1 MAQFEAAVFE
11 LGQWPVVR
19 FGRIAQPFRVGQQRG
34 VFEQW
39 LGTQHFQYLL
49 GIGLPVGGAVD
60 VAADFEARRQLGH
73 QRALDQAAF
82 VVAGLVPGVGEK
94 DVYPVQALFGQHVVD
109 HFDRI
114 MGTDADVAQV
124 MFTNAFEQ
132 RTDAW
137 VMHLAAQEVGVWQ
150 QRGNVGG
157 GLTHAKTNFQH
168 QWLFFYGILAC
179 SPRRIREDCFKI
191 KSACLVRQKKARPQ
205 FTQGLGLAC
214 GGAPGA
220 FDKTADGAPLRG
232 GRDKG
237 GILGHGV
244 GAQSAAD
251 CRFALKS
258 VENGPPS
265 ITHITET
272 HLMSDKPALC
282 ASTSVPEVGAARRLR
297 AILDALPDLLFEVDL
312 AGRYLDYHSPRT
324 DLLAAPAEVFIG
336 KTLHDLLPEAI
347 ADDCLAALYE
357 AHAKGFCQGC
367 RIELMLPQGPRWFE
381 LSISRKDNGPDQPV
395 SFIVLS
401 RDVSEHVVAERKVQ
415 RLTQLY
421 AALSQC
427 NQAILR
433 CQSEAELFPIICADA
448 VKFGGMKLAW
458 IGVMDAVTGV
468 INPVTWAGEGVDS
481 LSGLVIDAKTDASQ
495 GLGPSE
501 RALLAGEP
509 YWFQDFANDPNA
521 QVCHARAKTYGWGA
535 AASLPLHRHG
545 QLAGLLT
552 VYAGEPHAFDEA
564 ARSLLLEMAMDIS
577 FALDRFADEADRLRT
592 EVSLRD
598 SENRYRKIFHTNPDA
613 VNITRLSDG
622 MYLDI
627 NQGFENVTGWTAA
640 EAVGKTSLELNI
652 WCHVEDRKRLMEI
665 LHHVGQ
671 YRDLE
676 ADFCRKDGS
685 VFTGLMSAAV
695 VRLDDVDC
703 ILAITRDISDKKRA
717 DERIT
722 QLSQFDQLTGLPNR
736 SQLQARFEFARQLAQ
751 RSGEGLALMF
761 LDLDHFKNINDTLG
775 HSIGDRLLVQVAQ
788 RLSATLRAGDTLS
801 RMGGDEFILL
811 LPSVTEESTS
821 QIAMKLLKVMAEPF
835 RIDSNELVN
844 TLSIGIAVYPYDGL
858 DFETLSKNADTAMY
872 RVKQASHNNF
882 AFFTQEMQL
891 HSARNLQ
898 LSNAMHFALARGE
911 FSLHYQPQLSLQ
923 DGQIVGAEALLRWQ
937 HPQLGSLSPAE
948 FVPIAEDSGQILAIG
963 EWVLRT
969 AVTQLKHW
977 IDGGMAPIVVA
988 VNLSAVQFRHPNLLT
1003 MVTRVLDEVGL
1014 PPQYLELELTEA
1026 SAMDDPLAAVDVM
1039 NQLHVHGI
1047 RMAIDDFGT
1056 GYSSLSYLKK
1066 FKVSRLKIDQSFV
1079 RDIGENPDDKAIVTA
1094 IINLARSMG
1103 MQTIAEGVETANQV
1117 AFLQLQGCTEIQ
1129 GYHFSKPLPSDQF
1142 ETFVREMP
1150 VKARPTGVLATHL
1163 TRCSILPE
1171 GLVALT
1177 ATAHGMVGNSLVQAA
1192 RQAFNELMPAIHLAG
1207 VLTQVG
1213 SFMSMVPDMAQA
1225 ADDPNCRYVAAAL
1238 FGYSLASLSG
1248 ECHKP
1253 DLRLSGTLAWQAIA
1267 SGRYAVFTH
1276 VGPYDTLFQSWATIH
1291 NSWLPASGER
1301 IRPVPFLELM
1311 LNDPQTTPPELLRT
1325 EIWLPLR

>member
-1 MAQFEAAVFE
+1 
-11 LGQWPVVR
+11 
-19 FGRIAQPFRVGQQRG
+19 
-34 VFEQW
+34 
-39 LGTQHFQYLL
+39 
-49 GIGLPVGGAVD
+49 
-60 VAADFEARRQLGH
+60 
-73 QRALDQAAF
+73 
-82 VVAGLVPGVGEK
+82 
-94 DVYPVQALFGQHVVD
+94 
-109 HFDRI
+109 
-114 MGTDADVAQV
+114 
-124 MFTNAFEQ
+124 
-132 RTDAW
+132 
-137 VMHLAAQEVGVWQ
+137 
-150 QRGNVGG
+150 
-157 GLTHAKTNFQH
+157 
-168 QWLFFYGILAC
+168 
-179 SPRRIREDCFKI
+179 
-191 KSACLVRQKKARPQ
+191 
-205 FTQGLGLAC
+205 
-214 GGAPGA
+214 
-220 FDKTADGAPLRG
+220 
-232 GRDKG
+232 
-237 GILGHGV
+237 
-244 GAQSAAD
+244 
-251 CRFALKS
+251 
-258 VENGPPS
+258 
-265 ITHITET
+265 
-272 HLMSDKPALC
+272 MSDEPALC
-282 ASTSVPEVGAARRLR
+282 ASTSAPEAGAARRLQ

-336 KTLHDLLPEAI
+336 KTLHELLPKAI

-367 RIELMLPQGPRWFE
+367 RIELMLPQGPSWFE

-401 RDVSEHVVAERKVQ
+401 RDVSQHVVAERKVQ

-458 IGVMDAVTGV
+458 IGVMDAATGL
-468 INPVTWAGEGVDS
+468 IKPVTWVGEGSDA
-481 LSGLVIDAKTDASQ
+481 LSGLVIDTNTDASR
-495 GLGPSE
+495 GLGLSD
-501 RALLAGEP
+501 RALRAGEP
-509 YWFQDFANDPNA
+509 YWFQDFANDPDA
-521 QVCHARAKTYGWGA
+521 QVCHNRARTYGWGA
-535 AASLPLHRHG
+535 AASLPLHRRG

-552 VYAGEPHAFDEA
+552 VYAGEVHAFDEA
-564 ARSLLLEMAMDIS
+564 VRSLLLEMAMDIS
-577 FALDRFADEADRLRT
+577 FALDRFADEVDRRRT
-592 EVSLRD
+592 LLSLAD
-598 SENRYRKIFHTNPDA
+598 SEERYRKAFHTSPDA
-613 VNITRLSDG
+613 VNINRLSDST
-622 MYLDI
+622 YIDV
-627 NQGFENVTGWTAA
+627 NEGFERLTGWSRA
-640 EAVGKTSLELNI
+640 EVIGRTSLEFSI
-652 WCHVEDRKRLMEI
+652 WRSVAERTRMLDALSREGVCSN
-665 LHHVGQ
+665 
-671 YRDLE
+671 LE
-676 ADFCRKDGS
+676 AEFFRKDGA
-685 VFTGLMSAAV
+685 VVTVLMSVAV
-695 VRLDDVDC
+695 VRLDDEDC
-703 ILAITRDISDKKRA
+703 FLSITRDITEKKRA

-722 QLSQFDQLTGLPNR
+722 QLAHFDQLTGLPNR

-788 RLSATLRAGDTLS
+788 RLSTTLRAGDTLS

-811 LPSVTEESTS
+811 LPSVTEESAS
-821 QIAMKLLKVMAEPF
+821 QIAMKLLKVMSEPF
-835 RIDSNELVN
+835 RIDSYELVN

-898 LSNAMHFALARGE
+898 LSTAMHFALARGE

-923 DGQIVGAEALLRWQ
+923 DDNIVGAEALLRWR
-937 HPQLGSLSPAE
+937 HPELGSLSPAE
-948 FVPIAEDSGQILAIG
+948 FIPIAEDSGQILAIG

-969 AVTQLKHW
+969 AVSQLKRW
-977 IDGGMAPIVVA
+977 MDAGMKPMVMA

-1026 SAMDDPLAAVDVM
+1026 STMDDPLAAVDVM
-1039 NQLHVHGI
+1039 DQLHARGI

-1079 RDIGENPDDKAIVTA
+1079 RDIGDDPDDKAIVTA
-1094 IINLARSMG
+1094 IINLAKSMG
-1103 MQTIAEGVETANQV
+1103 MQTIAEGVETAHQMT
-1117 AFLQLQGCTEIQ
+1117 FLRLQGCTDMQ
-1129 GYHFSKPLPSDQF
+1129 GYHFSKPLPSEQF
-1142 ETFVREMP
+1142 EAFVRDMP
-1150 VKARPTGVLATHL
+1150 LKARPASVLATQL

-1177 ATAHGMVGNSLVQAA
+1177 ATAYGMVGNTLVQAA
-1192 RQAFNELMPAIHLAG
+1192 RQAFSELMPAIHLAG

-1213 SFMSMVPDMAQA
+1213 SFMSLVPDNAQA
-1225 ADDPNCRYVAAAL
+1225 PDDPDCRYVAAAL
-1238 FGYSLASLSG
+1238 FGYSLANLSG

-1276 VGPYDTLFQSWATIH
+1276 VGPYDTLFQSWATIR
-1291 NSWLPASGER
+1291 NSWLPTSGER
-1301 IRPVPFLELM
+1301 ERQVPSLELM

-1325 EIWLPLR
+1325 EIWIPLM